1 MCVYVCTWW
10 YSLSFEDLTRIVM
23 TVTFDLVGTFLLVP
37 TWKTVYK
44 S

>member
-1 MCVYVCTWW
+1 MCVYVCTW

-37 TWKTVYK
+37 TWNTVYK